1 MPENNASIMPEGK
14 TTSTQQMMI
23 MFFLSVAAL
32 VFNILALI
40 GYFAGFTLCVDVGF
54 GNPVCQLSI
63 FGAWASWYHLS
74 VYRPFRGTHVRPD
87 GRHLRPLEAHW
98 PLQVRSSPTR
108 FVLATRPFQLMHM
121 MLIQAVLNCIGGILT
136 GFTMG
141 GTWWAGLMAFIAGIC
156 YAVNVLLVFKHF
168 QNPNV
173 PTSLNL
179 EYGAG
184 GGGRGGGASSSAVK
198 SLEEKVKKL
207 ETLVEALSKKV
218 DALESK

>member
-1 MPENNASIMPEGK
+1 
-14 TTSTQQMMI
+14 
-23 MFFLSVAAL
+23 
-32 VFNILALI
+32 
-40 GYFAGFTLCVDVGF
+40 
-54 GNPVCQLSI
+54 
-63 FGAWASWYHLS
+63 
-74 VYRPFRGTHVRPD
+74 
-87 GRHLRPLEAHW
+87 
-98 PLQVRSSPTR
+98 
-108 FVLATRPFQLMHM
+108 
-121 MLIQAVLNCIGGILT
+121 
-136 GFTMG
+136 
-141 GTWWAGLMAFIAGIC
+141 MAFIAGIC

-218 DALESK
+218 NALESK